1 MAVTINRK
9 VRTFKDLDLNFTAHP
24 VTGDVSKKFD
34 EEAIKRSVR
43 NLVLTRNFEK
53 PFHSEIGSQVKALMF
68 EPYTPFINNV
78 LRQTI
83 IDTISNFEPRVN
95 LIDVFVNGDGDN
107 NAIYV
112 RIEFKIRNTERPVTL
127 DIILERT
134 R

>member
-24 VTGDVSKKFD
+24 VTGDVAKKFD

-43 NLVLTRNFEK
+43 NLILTRNYEK
-53 PFHSEIGSQVKALMF
+53 PFHSEIGSQIKSLMF
-68 EPYTPFINNV
+68 EPYTPFINNI
-78 LRQTI
+78 LKQTI
-83 IDTISNFEPRVN
+83 VDTITNFEPRVN
-95 LIDVFVNGDGDN
+95 LIDVFVDGDGDN
-107 NAIYV
+107 NAIFV
-112 RIEFKIRNTERPVTL
+112 RIEFKIRNTERPITL

>member
-68 EPYTPFINNV
+68 EPYTPFINNI